1 MNLNYHNQLD
11 KYYEQEYHYLKQ
23 NKYGSQQ
30 LQSYIQE
37 YTGFQEAEL
46 FRHFQ

>member
-23 NKYGSQQ
+23 SKYGSRRSQN
-30 LQSYIQE
+30 YKQE
-37 YTGFQEAEL
+37 YTDFQEAV
-46 FRHFQ
+46 QY